1 MSFALRYPY
10 TFGKISEKVLQTNSD
25 NIDLKLKII
34 ELPKLYTNCHI
45 NEVPAVFREDSWSCK
60 QKVNLKGSF
69 LPGHHQQLWYFG
81 LGYPVMLKASA
92 GGGGKGMRIAYT
104 EDEVQKGFR
113 LSSQE
118 AAQSFNDSRLL
129 IEKFVEDPRHIEIQV
144 GAKTFSE

>member
-1 MSFALRYPY
+1 
-10 TFGKISEKVLQTNSD
+10 
-25 NIDLKLKII
+25 
-34 ELPKLYTNCHI
+34 
-45 NEVPAVFREDSWSCK
+45 
-60 QKVNLKGSF
+60 
-69 LPGHHQQLWYFG
+69 
-81 LGYPVMLKASA
+81 MLKASA

-144 GAKTFSE
+144 GAKTFSK

>member
-1 MSFALRYPY
+1 MCQSHV
-10 TFGKISEKVLQTNSD
+10 SE
-25 NIDLKLKII
+25 I
-34 ELPKLYTNCHI
+34 
-45 NEVPAVFREDSWSCK
+45 PAGFRTDIWAFKHKFS
-60 QKVNLKGSF
+60 QKSSF
-69 LPGHHQQLWYFG
+69 LARHQQQLRFFG

-104 EDEVQKGFR
+104 EDEVKKGFR

-144 GAKTFSE
+144 G